1 MPHKKSVS
9 TRTTP
14 SASRRFGLPVAADAS
29 GRRPARSLGAGKS
42 PSRRAH
48 QGVSPKPRKS
58 QESQSPLS
66 KLTKSVQ
73 GSLSS
78 QSTKKLKNISNG
90 GHVKASA
97 MALLAG
103 SAAVALGGRQLQKR
117 KQSAQPVVTESAYTA
132 PVDTSASSPS
142 GFGAPSSVDGAH
154 NRSSMAEDQHDPTN
168 DPTVTGGVDGS
179 IGPPVDAEHPQPPE
193 HATETGFGA

>member
-1 MPHKKSVS
+1 MPQRKSVS
-9 TRTTP
+9 TPTTP
-14 SASRRFGLPVAADAS
+14 SATRRFGRPAAGAS

-42 PSRRAH
+42 PSLSAH
-48 QGVSPKPRKS
+48 RGVFPKPRKS

-73 GSLSS
+73 SSLPSRD
-78 QSTKKLKNISNG
+78 TKKLKHTSNRG
-90 GHVKASA
+90 QGKASA

-142 GFGAPSSVDGAH
+142 GSGAESSVDSAH
-154 NRSSMAEDQHDPTN
+154 NRSSMAGDQHHPTS
-168 DPTVTGGVDGS
+168 DPTVAGSVDGAV
-179 IGPPVDAEHPQPPE
+179 GPSVDTAYSQPPE
-193 HATETGFGA
+193 HGSEPKFGA